1 MYHIKSDKRSVRSS
15 EWFFEA
21 LEALMLETEY
31 SKIKVIDLADKA
43 KLGRT
48 TFYRNFDTIDDILRM
63 KCDEK
68 LLGLKNYFMEYYK
81 EAVLDTQGLFLKPFL
96 NYWYVDSNIVELI
109 IKADKIDVFQVSF
122 TNMVNEYRDLITT
135 RNSDTTTNRVS
146 LKNANYINKIR
157 VAVSISILTEW
168 IKNDKD
174 VSPDEL
180 SEILISRLKN
190 PINLDIFS

>member
-109 IKADKIDVFQVSF
+109 IKADKIDIFQVSF

-135 RNSDTTTNRVS
+135 RNSDTTTNMVP

-168 IKNDKD
+168 IKNNKD
-174 VSPDEL
+174 VSPEEL

>member
-109 IKADKIDVFQVSF
+109 IKADKIDIFQVSF

-135 RNSDTTTNRVS
+135 RNSDTTTNMVS